1 MEFGDR
7 EEPSML
13 YPTPELNL
21 LMFVEGNFVR
31 QAKWKVIVL
40 ILPYQASPVHLIQK
54 VFIHLLLLL

>member
-7 EEPSML
+7 EEPCIS

-21 LMFVEGNFVR
+21 LIFVEGNFVR

-40 ILPYQASPVHLIQK
+40 ILPYQASPMHLIQK